1 MDFYYNK
8 GEVKLMLDKSFNS
21 VDSYGTCKCT
31 CFCNCNVCDS
41 KVIAVGVRKMNTRSL
56 GSTGMNKAKNM

>member
-1 MDFYYNK
+1 
-8 GEVKLMLDKSFNS
+8 MLDKSFNS